1 MNNHQHKQGCSCH
14 DHRHTA
20 DHGNCTSGAGHDHGH
35 DGCCC
40 GHSHSHPHSHSE
52 GHSAWRLFVSE
63 ALSAVLMAAA
73 LLIEW
78 NSGDM
83 RLAAY
88 IVAVLPVAVPILRST
103 LKEWLHGDV
112 FNEFTLMVMASIG
125 AFCIGEYPEGV
136 AVLLFYSIGE
146 KLEDVVS
153 GDVKGQIK
161 RLLGK
166 MPKRAVVVENG
177 MRREV
182 PPQDVTPGM
191 TIAVR
196 PGEAAPLDGILA
208 VETSCDF
215 NTAAIT
221 GESMPRTF
229 VSGDTVSSGMIP
241 VDREVLLTVTNAWDD
256 SSMTR
261 IMRMI
266 EDAASHRAP
275 SETILRRITRWYT
288 PVVFAAAL
296 LLFVIPWIVGL
307 LDSGFTFEWASWL
320 RRSLV
325 FLVCSCPCALIV
337 SIPLTYFSSIGIASK
352 NGILF
357 KGHDSLDALR
367 RADTVFFDKTGTVTT
382 GKFHVD
388 SVLSLGELD
397 RKDILALVASV
408 ERESTHPLAVAIVGE
423 AANKGYG
430 LPEVEEVRTCNHGM
444 TALSG
449 GNAVL
454 IGSVK
459 LMKESGIV
467 FPVSDSVSDSA
478 TTVCVAIDGAPA
490 GIISLAD
497 TVKPGSAEAVA
508 LLHADG
514 VDEVGILS
522 GDTEKAVRYAASS
535 VGADISESELLPA
548 DKQRII
554 AGYRRKGH
562 VVAFAGDGV
571 NDAPALAAADIGIAM
586 GHIGTDLA
594 IESAQVVIASDD
606 LRKIHEGINISRRVK
621 RVIIEN
627 VSFAFGVKI
636 IVMALGAFGIASLW
650 AAVFADTGVTVMTV
664 LWTLFRLKIWQL
676 KKNAKASNDALPTRA

>member
-40 GHSHSHPHSHSE
+40 GHSHSHPHSHSD

-63 ALSAVLMAAA
+63 ALSAVLMAVA

-78 NSGDM
+78 NYGAM

-182 PPQDVTPGM
+182 RPQDVTPGM

-208 VETSCDF
+208 AETSCDF

-229 VSGDTVSSGMIP
+229 APGDTVSSGMIP

-261 IMRMI
+261 IIRMI

-382 GKFHVD
+382 GKFHVER
-388 SVLSLGELD
+388 VVSLGEID
-397 RKDILALVASV
+397 RQDILALVASV
-408 ERESTHPLAVAIVGE
+408 ERESTHPLAVAIVEE
-423 AANKGYG
+423 ATKKGYG

>member
-78 NSGDM
+78 NSGAM

-88 IVAVLPVAVPILRST
+88 IVAVLPVAVPILGST

-182 PPQDVTPGM
+182 RPQDVTPGM

-408 ERESTHPLAVAIVGE
+408 ERESTHPLAVAIVEE

>member
-40 GHSHSHPHSHSE
+40 GHSHSHPHSHSD

-63 ALSAVLMAAA
+63 ALSAVLMAVA

-78 NSGDM
+78 NYGAM

-182 PPQDVTPGM
+182 RPQDVTPGM

-208 VETSCDF
+208 AETSCDF

-229 VSGDTVSSGMIP
+229 APGDTVSSGMIP

-261 IMRMI
+261 IIRMI

-382 GKFHVD
+382 GKFHVE
-388 SVLSLGELD
+388 SVLSLGEID
-397 RKDILALVASV
+397 RQDILSLVASV
-408 ERESTHPLAVAIVGE
+408 ERESTHPLAVAIVEE
-423 AANKGYG
+423 ATKKGYG

-497 TVKPGSAEAVA
+497 TVKSGSAEAVA

-535 VGADISESELLPA
+535 VGADISESELLPV

>member
-1 MNNHQHKQGCSCH
+1 MDNHQHNQDCTCH
-14 DHRHTA
+14 DHKHTA
-20 DHGNCTSGAGHDHGH
+20 DQVNRASGAGHDHGH

-63 ALSAVLMAAA
+63 ALSTVLMAAA

-78 NSGDM
+78 NSGAM

-177 MRREV
+177 IRREV
-182 PPQDVTPGM
+182 RPQDVMPGM

-208 VETSCDF
+208 AETSCDF

-221 GESMPRTF
+221 GESIPRTF
-229 VSGDTVSSGMIP
+229 APGDTVSSGMIP

-388 SVLSLGELD
+388 GVLSLGELD

-408 ERESTHPLAVAIVGE
+408 ERESTHPLAVAIVEE

-444 TALSG
+444 TALYG

-535 VGADISESELLPA
+535 VGTDISESELLPV

>member
-20 DHGNCTSGAGHDHGH
+20 DQVNRASGAGHHHGH

-40 GHSHSHPHSHSE
+40 GHSHSHSHSE
-52 GHSAWRLFVSE
+52 GHSAWRLFMPE
-63 ALSAVLMAAA
+63 ALSAVLLAVA

-78 NSGDM
+78 NSGVM

-112 FNEFTLMVMASIG
+112 FNEFTLMAMASIG

-153 GDVKGQIK
+153 RDVKGQIK

-182 PPQDVTPGM
+182 RPQDVTPGM

-408 ERESTHPLAVAIVGE
+408 ERESTHPLAVAIVEE

-535 VGADISESELLPA
+535 VGADISESELLPV

-554 AGYRRKGH
+554 AGCRRKGH

-571 NDAPALAAADIGIAM
+571 NDAPALASADIGIAM